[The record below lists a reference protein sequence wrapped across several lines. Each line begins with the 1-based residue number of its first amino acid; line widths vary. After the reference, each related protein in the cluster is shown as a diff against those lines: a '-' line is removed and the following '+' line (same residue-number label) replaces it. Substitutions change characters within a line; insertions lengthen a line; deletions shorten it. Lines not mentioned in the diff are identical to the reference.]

1 MANLEFG
8 RSLDVNKWKEEN
20 GVSRIDVVKSPKT
33 GNLFFTA
40 DGEVK
45 GAASEG
51 ALTAETVSITEVQGD
66 DGPFLLLHKRGND
79 NVVAS
84 F

>member
-8 RSLDVNKWKEEN
+8 KSLDVQKWKSEN
-20 GVSRIDVVKSPKT
+20 GVDRIEVVKSPKT

-51 ALTAETVSITEVQGD
+51 ALEADSVSITEVVGS
-66 DGPFLLLHKRGND
+66 DGPFLLLHKRGSD